1 MAGEF
6 EDPTSRYQNP
16 RYSGKPDTNSNL
28 SFLNNW
34 DGCKNCGSTDDLGA
48 YFTPHG
54 ICKDC
59 VRKAHRKAVGR

>member
-1 MAGEF
+1 MAEEF

-34 DGCKNCGSTDDLGA
+34 NGCVNCGSTDDLGA
-48 YFTPHG
+48 YFSTHG
-54 ICKDC
+54 TCKDC
-59 VRKAHRKAVGR
+59 VRKTYRKATGR